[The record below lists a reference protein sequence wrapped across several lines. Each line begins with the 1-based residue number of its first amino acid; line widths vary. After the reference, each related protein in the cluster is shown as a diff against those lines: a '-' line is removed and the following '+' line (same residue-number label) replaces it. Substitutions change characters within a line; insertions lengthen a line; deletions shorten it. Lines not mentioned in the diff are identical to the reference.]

1 MNWYQ
6 MESQEV
12 MDKLNRFKDRGLSQ
26 KEVIKRQ
33 RHYGKNELQSE
44 KGPGFFRQF
53 ATQFKDFM
61 ILTLLAAAGISFFA
75 SYAQGEMNLTDPLI
89 ILAIVI
95 LNALLGI
102 YQEKK
107 AEHSLAHL
115 RSLQTPQCQVLRDGK
130 RQTISSPELVPGDLV
145 YLDTGCLVPA
155 DGRLLLTHNLSANES
170 ALTGETGSI
179 EKTSDSLHMEF
190 SGTMIT
196 TGNGLFC
203 VTETGMNTQIGKI
216 AGMLSHEQAP
226 QTPLTRRLNH
236 TGKVLGILALI
247 ICAILFFLG
256 LQKNQPVFDMFM
268 TSVSLGVAAIPES
281 LPALVTIMLSLGVE
295 RMAKQCA
302 IIRHLPAVETLGSAS
317 VICSDKTGTL
327 TQNRM
332 TVRNIYSTENEK
344 TLLRYFL
351 LCNNQSGPLEHAL
364 IHYGASSG
372 LIYTEVRKEF
382 PVIEEIPFDSIRK
395 RMTTLHRTPNGYLAI
410 TKGAPEFILANC
422 HSYLDKDGSTRP
434 LTHTMRHRLN
444 EQIENYTANAL
455 RVIALGFCL
464 HKSRPDNNSL
474 ESHLVFLGM
483 AGLIDPP
490 RPEAYAAVKSCQH
503 AGIRPI
509 MITGDH
515 KNTAAAIGKELG
527 ICQTKD
533 EVITGADLD
542 AISDRSLPAALK
554 KYHVFAR
561 VSPAHKVRLVKGYQ
575 AMGNVVA
582 MTGDGVNDAP
592 ALKAADIGCAM
603 GRTGT
608 DVAKNA
614 SDIILMDDN
623 FSTIVSAVQEGRGI
637 YDNIKKAI
645 HFLLSCNIGEIMTI
659 FVAIFFGLS
668 APLLPVQLLFINL
681 VTDSFPALCLGVEP
695 PDPDSMNRQPLSKNE
710 SIFHFDTVFQMVL
723 EGMFI
728 GSLALFAYTSGNS
741 TMCFA
746 VLSLSQLVHS
756 FNMRSE
762 HSLLETGILGNK
774 KLLFSVLFCIV
785 LQCLVICV
793 PVLQPIFHTQALNPR
808 EWVVVGILSLMP
820 IPLMEISKRLHG

>member
-26 KEVIKRQ
+26 KEVVKRQ

-53 ATQFKDFM
+53 AAQFKDFM

-75 SYAQGEMNLTDPLI
+75 SYAQGEVNLTDPLI

-179 EKTSDSLHMEF
+179 EKTSDSLHMENLSLGDQLNMVF

-295 RMAKQCA
+295 RMAKKNA
-302 IIRHLPAVETLGSAS
+302 VIRRLPAVETLGSAT

-327 TQNRM
+327 TENKM
-332 TVRNIYSTENEK
+332 TMTKSHSFVETEKLFEFFTLASHGRSPVEKAIYHYADEQSYPVKKWEK
-344 TLLRYFL
+344 NF
-351 LCNNQSGPLEHAL
+351 SL
-364 IHYGASSG
+364 ID
-372 LIYTEVRKEF
+372 
-382 PVIEEIPFDSIRK
+382 EIPFDSKRK
-395 RMTTLHRTPNGYLAI
+395 RMTTIHSFSGGLRCI
-410 TKGAPEFILANC
+410 TKGAPEI
-422 HSYLDKDGSTRP
+422 
-434 LTHTMRHRLN
+434 
-444 EQIENYTANAL
+444 
-455 RVIALGFCL
+455 
-464 HKSRPDNNSL
+464 
-474 ESHLVFLGM
+474 
-483 AGLIDPP
+483 
-490 RPEAYAAVKSCQH
+490 
-503 AGIRPI
+503 
-509 MITGDH
+509 
-515 KNTAAAIGKELG
+515 
-527 ICQTKD
+527 
-533 EVITGADLD
+533 
-542 AISDRSLPAALK
+542 
-554 KYHVFAR
+554 
-561 VSPAHKVRLVKGYQ
+561 
-575 AMGNVVA
+575 
-582 MTGDGVNDAP
+582 
-592 ALKAADIGCAM
+592 
-603 GRTGT
+603 
-608 DVAKNA
+608 
-614 SDIILMDDN
+614 
-623 FSTIVSAVQEGRGI
+623 
-637 YDNIKKAI
+637 
-645 HFLLSCNIGEIMTI
+645 LLSRCT
-659 FVAIFFGLS
+659 
-668 APLLPVQLLFINL
+668 
-681 VTDSFPALCLGVEP
+681 
-695 PDPDSMNRQPLSKNE
+695 K
-710 SIFHFDTVFQMVL
+710 
-723 EGMFI
+723 
-728 GSLALFAYTSGNS
+728 
-741 TMCFA
+741 
-746 VLSLSQLVHS
+746 
-756 FNMRSE
+756 
-762 HSLLETGILGNK
+762 ILTK
-774 KLLFSVLFCIV
+774 
-785 LQCLVICV
+785 
-793 PVLQPIFHTQALNPR
+793 
-808 EWVVVGILSLMP
+808 
-820 IPLMEISKRLHG
+820 